1 MATPVEHIVTVR
13 PRTILLV
20 LAISVLVGLVLVLVY
35 LAWHVVT
42 WILIAVLLAA
52 ALNPAGEALERRS
65 LTRARA
71 ATVVFAV
78 ALLVVTG
85 LSFLVIPPLV
95 SQATDFVDAVPKYID
110 DLTAGRGPLGFLQ
123 SHYQIVDRIRSA

>member
-42 WILIAVLLAA
+42 WILIAVLLA
-52 ALNPAGEALERRS
+52 EAQLHVPPEYPTHGLDGSAVNGMDDPSTPDRR
-65 LTRARA
+65 
-71 ATVVFAV
+71 VEPD
-78 ALLVVTG
+78 G
-85 LSFLVIPPLV
+85 
-95 SQATDFVDAVPKYID
+95 K
-110 DLTAGRGPLGFLQ
+110 
-123 SHYQIVDRIRSA
+123 